1 MQNLDTHPLPTDD
14 PNRTVGQAKLFWAV
28 IESLYSQHSWP
39 ALTQAL
45 EAGSRG
51 EGQPL
56 LDLYDS
62 YFERDEKTGK
72 YPNLLE
78 ANVAIG
84 CADTRVP
91 TDAAFEAEAKAKLAA
106 VAPRTGLA
114 FFDLDFCKTW
124 PTPVAPDLAIT
135 GKGAGPILVVG
146 ATGDPVTPLT
156 SSRKM
161 AAALEQ
167 GVILIRQG
175 EGHTSYGSGNQC
187 IDNAVDTYL
196 IDGKPPAD
204 NTQC

>member
-1 MQNLDTHPLPTDD
+1 M
-14 PNRTVGQAKLFWAV
+14 
-28 IESLYSQHSWP
+28 
-39 ALTQAL
+39 
-45 EAGSRG
+45 
-51 EGQPL
+51 
-56 LDLYDS
+56 
-62 YFERDEKTGK
+62 
-72 YPNLLE
+72 
-78 ANVAIG
+78 AIG

-167 GVILIRQG
+167 GVMLVREG

-187 IDNAVDTYL
+187 IDDAVNAYL
-196 IDGKPPAD
+196 INGKAPAN